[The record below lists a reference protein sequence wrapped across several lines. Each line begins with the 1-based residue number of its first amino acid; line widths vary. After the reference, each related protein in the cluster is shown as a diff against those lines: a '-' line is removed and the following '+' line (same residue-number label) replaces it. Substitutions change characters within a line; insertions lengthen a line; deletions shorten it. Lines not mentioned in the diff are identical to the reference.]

1 MTVNYGNNGQRVR
14 VAYIDDQLL
23 FREALVNVFDASGSI
38 KVALSANHRRQALTE
53 LREVNADS
61 LLVGLDMQ
69 VNDAMASLREI
80 RLLLPDLPIC
90 ALVAVDRLER
100 AREAIS
106 AGCRG
111 AVSTA
116 ASLAMLIEALQTLAA
131 GEAYVDPTL
140 GGRLLAKTIM
150 RGSLRNMKQPADG
163 QLVTKASEISKN

>member
-1 MTVNYGNNGQRVR
+1 MTASYGNNGQRVR

-38 KVALSANHRRQALTE
+38 MVALSASHRREALIE
-53 LREVNADS
+53 LREAKADS
-61 LLVGLDMQ
+61 LLIALDMQ
-69 VNDAMASLREI
+69 VSDPMATLREV
-80 RLLLPDLPIC
+80 RLVLPDLPVC

-100 AREAIS
+100 AREAIF

-116 ASLAMLIEALQTLAA
+116 ASLAMLIAALQSVAA

-150 RGSLRNMKQPADG
+150 RNAVRNMKQVADG
-163 QLVTKASEISKN
+163 HLVTETSEMSKN